1 MPEAIPF
8 FALRL
13 IAGIGLMLLLM
24 PRQRVTSEFFRI
36 LMLVCLGLGVVAALT
51 TANGPWVSV
60 VLCGVAFL
68 GSVLWL
74 LERRR
79 GGEICLALITAA
91 GLWETFRTV
100 FRVAELGGIVP
111 GEMAVSTVAAIGT
124 LGATLSGMLLGHR
137 YLTAPGM
144 PLAPLQRLNNAVGVA
159 GLMRLV
165 FSSAMLAMHGLPQL
179 SGVALAWWLLRWV
192 AGIVGPLAVWW
203 LVRRI
208 LVYRNTQSAT
218 GVLFVGVILTFLG
231 ELSGD
236 LLCWSTKIP
245 Y

>member
-13 IAGIGLMLLLM
+13 IAGIGFMLLVM
-24 PRQRVTSEFFRI
+24 PRQKVTSAFFRI
-36 LMLVCLGLGVVAALT
+36 LMLVCLGLGVVSALT
-51 TANGPWVSV
+51 SGHGPWVCAAIC
-60 VLCGVAFL
+60 LAAFL

-74 LERRR
+74 LERRG
-79 GGEICLALITAA
+79 GGEICLILVTTLGILETGRTAYRLA
-91 GLWETFRTV
+91 M
-100 FRVAELGGIVP
+100 LGGIAIPV
-111 GEMAVSTVAAIGT
+111 MAFSTVAAT
-124 LGATLSGMLLGHR
+124 ASLGATLSGMLLGHR

-144 PLAPLQRLNNAVGVA
+144 PLAPLERLNNAVGVA
-159 GLMRLV
+159 GLLRLGL
-165 FSSAMLAMHGLPQL
+165 STLMLYSYGLPTIT
-179 SGVALAWWLLRWV
+179 GVANAWFLLRWIGGV
-192 AGIVGPLAVWW
+192 FGPLAVWW

-208 LVYRNTQSAT
+208 LRYRNTQSAT

-236 LLCWSTKIP
+236 LLTWSTHIP

>member
-13 IAGIGLMLLLM
+13 IAGIGFMLLVM

-36 LMLVCLGLGVVAALT
+36 LLLVCLGLGVVAALT
-51 TANGPWVSV
+51 SVGGPWGSI
-60 VLCGVAFL
+60 LIGAVAFV

-74 LERRR
+74 LERRT
-79 GGEICLALITAA
+79 GGEVCLIIITAA
-91 GLWETFRTV
+91 GLFETFRTV
-100 FRVAELGGIVP
+100 LRLAAQGDIPTGELVL
-111 GEMAVSTVAAIGT
+111 STAASLGT
-124 LGATLSGMLLGHR
+124 LGSTLAGMLLGHR

-144 PLAPLQRLNNAVGVA
+144 PLAPLERLNNAVGLA
-159 GLMRLV
+159 GLLRLAV
-165 FSSAMLAMHGLPQL
+165 SAGMLVLHGFPSLSS
-179 SGVALAWWLLRWV
+179 VALAWWLLRWV
-192 AGIVGPLAVWW
+192 GGIVGPLAVWW

-236 LLCWSTKIP
+236 LLCWSTHTP

>member
-24 PRQRVTSEFFRI
+24 PRERVTSEFFRI

-51 TANGPWVSV
+51 TANGPWGSI
-60 VLCGVAFL
+60 GIGAVAFL

-100 FRVAELGGIVP
+100 FRVSELGGIVP
-111 GEMAVSTVAAIGT
+111 GEMAVSTVTAIGT

-144 PLAPLQRLNNAVGVA
+144 PLAPLQRLNSAVGVA
-159 GLMRLV
+159 GLMRLL
-165 FSSAMLAMHGLPQL
+165 FSAAMLVEHGFPAL
-179 SGVALAWWLLRWV
+179 SGVSLAWWLLRWMG
-192 AGIVGPLAVWW
+192 GICGPLAVWW

-236 LLCWSTKIP
+236 LLCWSTKVP

>member
-1 MPEAIPF
+1 
-8 FALRL
+8 
-13 IAGIGLMLLLM
+13 LLVM

-36 LMLVCLGLGVVAALT
+36 LLLVCLGLGVVAALT
-51 TANGPWVSV
+51 TAQGPWGSI
-60 VLCGVAFL
+60 LICGVAFV

-74 LERRR
+74 LERRT
-79 GGEICLALITAA
+79 GGEVCLALITAA

-100 FRVAELGGIVP
+100 FRVAELGGLAP
-111 GEMAVSTVAAIGT
+111 GELAASTVASIGT
-124 LGATLSGMLLGHR
+124 LGATLAGMLLGHR

-165 FSSAMLAMHGLPQL
+165 FSVAMIVEHGFPAL
-179 SGVALAWWLLRWV
+179 SGVSLAWWLLRWV
-192 AGIVGPLAVWW
+192 GGIFGPLAVWW

-236 LLCWSTKIP
+236 LLCWSTKVP